1 MNLYYTYIIIYYFF
15 HITNYVYH
23 MLYIYISGDLLKQG
37 VIPYTTDVELLEEKV
52 PAIAWEYIYI
62 YTYIYF
68 YRYIL

>member
-1 MNLYYTYIIIYYFF
+1 
-15 HITNYVYH
+15 

-52 PAIAWEYIYI
+52 PAIAWEYIYTYI
-62 YTYIYF
+62 YIYF